1 MSNNRKNG
9 SGGTVGSDT
18 AMETPHGHL
27 LVVDDEPEMRDL
39 LRKVLEKDGYGV
51 TAASDTREALRLLE
65 SHAYDLV
72 VADMLMPFE
81 GGLALLKAVRRLS
94 SAIPVIIVTAFGD
107 GESYAQAMDHGAWAF
122 ISKPLRMADLK
133 AAVHSALAA
142 RGAPAVP

>member
-1 MSNNRKNG
+1 
-9 SGGTVGSDT
+9 
-18 AMETPHGHL
+18 
-27 LVVDDEPEMRDL
+27 
-39 LRKVLEKDGYGV
+39 
-51 TAASDTREALRLLE
+51 
-65 SHAYDLV
+65 
-72 VADMLMPFE
+72 MLMPFE